1 MCQMGK
7 REGTVSFAVIRR
19 DLRELVAKNHVEP
32 SDPPPL
38 QVRGLSTSEYEYF
51 SAKIQHKWHYFTDV

>member
-7 REGTVSFAVIRR
+7 REGTVSFAAIRR

-32 SDPPPL
+32 SALPPPL

-51 SAKIQHKWHYFTDV
+51 SARIQHK